1 VKSRISPEVELV
13 YSQLLWIERRR
24 FRLVESVSV
33 HFGHALVQRVLS
45 TGGLSRSPLEN
56 EPDFV
61 SLLDEREPE
70 EFLAHLASEVEKN
83 EAATITRL
91 RSHVSIYREHVDEQI
106 LFGARTAGQEAAR
119 SFLSLAPMTR
129 PRPALLSVPEAVQAI
144 FELNYTGLPG
154 EKNHFLMLR
163 SQGGST
169 VHFARSPHLE
179 AWNAVGAE
187 PKFLYQARCEWVRG
201 ILDIASPQ
209 IEFSTAQAIE
219 QGGPYGLEH
228 FFLRGQHAGP

>member
-1 VKSRISPEVELV
+1 VKSRISPDVELV

-33 HFGHALVQRVLS
+33 HFGQTLVERVLNA
-45 TGGLSRSPLEN
+45 GGLSASPLEA
-56 EPDFV
+56 EPDFA
-61 SLLDEREPE
+61 SLLDERDSKN
-70 EFLAHLASEVEKN
+70 FLSALANEVEKN

-91 RSHVSIYREHVDEQI
+91 RSHVSVYREHVDEQI

-119 SFLSLAPMTR
+119 TFLSMSPVAK
-129 PRPALLSVPEAVQAI
+129 PRPDLLSVPEAVQAI

-154 EKNHFLMLR
+154 ERNHFLLLR

-169 VHFARSPHLE
+169 VHCVRSPHLE
-179 AWNAVGAE
+179 AWHAVSAE
-187 PKFLYQARCEWVRG
+187 PKFLYQTRCEWVRG
-201 ILDIASPQ
+201 ILDILSPQ
-209 IEFSTAQAIE
+209 IEFSTSQSIE
-219 QGGPYGLEH
+219 QGGAFGLEH